1 LATSSTGPWWGRFT
15 GSLDPGVSPT
25 LAAAPDD
32 DRFSFAAFAAHPF
45 FAELNRWIVDRV
57 MAQPRRTVV
66 DLGCGPGAVTSLI
79 VERFRPG
86 AEGHVI
92 GVDPSS
98 SALARAREAVK
109 SSLAEFVNG
118 TAERL
123 SRLVGSADAVVFC
136 NAIHLVPDK
145 RSVLAEIRRVL
156 PVGGV
161 LAFNTT
167 FFNGAYVEGT
177 SGFWRRWVVR
187 SAQVLKE
194 QGIEIVR
201 GAKATAMQ
209 WLSPE
214 EYSALCREAG
224 FGPPVMQLVPVQ
236 MSKESLADISRFSL
250 FIEGALPGVP
260 LPEACA
266 ALQEGLRR
274 TLAELGVSGV
284 PRNWLQCVATAV

>member
-1 LATSSTGPWWGRFT
+1 M
-15 GSLDPGVSPT
+15 
-25 LAAAPDD
+25 APSNTFLGASAIDE
-32 DRFSFAAFAAHPF
+32 DRYSFAAFATQPF
-45 FAELNRWIVDRV
+45 FVELNRRIVDRV

-66 DLGCGPGAVTSLI
+66 DLGCGPGAVTRLI
-79 VERFRPG
+79 VEHIPPG
-86 AEGHVI
+86 SPGHVI
-92 GVDPSS
+92 GIDPSE
-98 SALARAREAVK
+98 SALARAREAVR
-109 SSLAEFVNG
+109 SSVAEFISG

-123 SRLVGSADAVVFC
+123 SRIVSSADAVVFL

-145 RSVLAEIRRVL
+145 ASVLAEIRKVL

-177 SGFWRRWVVR
+177 SGIWRRWVVR

-194 QGIEIVR
+194 RGIEMVR

-209 WLSPE
+209 WLSPD
-214 EYSALCREAG
+214 EYTALLRAAG
-224 FGPPVMQLVPVQ
+224 FGPPAIQLVPVE

-260 LPEACA
+260 LPDACA
-266 ALQEGLRR
+266 ALQEGLNR
-274 TLAELGVSGV
+274 TLTELEISGV

>member
-1 LATSSTGPWWGRFT
+1 MSAPSIEPREIA
-15 GSLDPGVSPT
+15 GVEE
-25 LAAAPDD
+25 

-45 FAELNRWIVDRV
+45 FVELNRWIVDRV

-66 DLGCGPGAVTSLI
+66 DLGCGPGAVTRLI
-79 VERFRPG
+79 VEHLPPG
-86 AEGHVI
+86 SEGRVI
-92 GVDPSS
+92 GIDPSE
-98 SALARAREAVK
+98 SALVRARQAVR
-109 SSLAEFVNG
+109 SGVAEFMSG

-123 SRLVGSADAVVFC
+123 SRLVSSADAVVFL

-145 RSVLAEIRRVL
+145 ARVLAEIRKVL

-177 SGFWRRWVVR
+177 SGIWRRWVVR

-194 QGIEIVR
+194 RGIELVR
-201 GAKATAMQ
+201 GAKATAMN

-214 EYSALCREAG
+214 EYSALLCEAG
-224 FGPPVMQLVPVQ
+224 FGPPAIQLMPVE

-260 LPEACA
+260 LPDACA
-266 ALQEGLRR
+266 ALQEGLDR
-274 TLAELGVSGV
+274 TLAELQISGI